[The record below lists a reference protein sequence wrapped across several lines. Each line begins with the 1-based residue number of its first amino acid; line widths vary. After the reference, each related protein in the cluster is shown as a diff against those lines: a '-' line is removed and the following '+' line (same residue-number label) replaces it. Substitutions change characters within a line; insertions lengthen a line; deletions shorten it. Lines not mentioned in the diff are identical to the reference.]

1 MENYTYDTNSIDDF
15 ITKIA
20 IDLNVIN
27 NAVYTKKDNFI
38 LANETE
44 KKLLMD
50 SYITLADV
58 QARLMKHIRE
68 VNNYDV

>member
-20 IDLNVIN
+20 LDLNSIN

-44 KKLLMD
+44 KRLLIET
-50 SYITLADV
+50 YQNLADV

-68 VNNYDV
+68 VNDV

>member
-20 IDLNVIN
+20 LDLNSIN

-44 KKLLMD
+44 KRLLIET
-50 SYITLADV
+50 YQNLADV

-68 VNNYDV
+68 VNHEL

>member
-20 IDLNVIN
+20 IDLNAIN

-38 LANETE
+38 FASETE
-44 KKLLMD
+44 ERLLRETYK
-50 SYITLADV
+50 SLADV
-58 QARLMKHIRE
+58 QARLMQHIRGE
-68 VNNYDV
+68 L

>member
-20 IDLNVIN
+20 IDLNQIN

-44 KKLLMD
+44 KRLLTET
-50 SYITLADV
+50 YETLAFV
-58 QARLMKHIRE
+58 QAKLMRYKRGE
-68 VNNYDV
+68 L

>member
-15 ITKIA
+15 ITKMA
-20 IDLNVIN
+20 LDLNAIN

-50 SYITLADV
+50 SYLTLADV

-68 VNNYDV
+68 VNNEL